1 MRKTNVSGSVFMEND
16 KEHKMNCT
24 SCGQEFDMRD
34 LSQVFAHEECNG
46 MPVDYSQLEKINS
59 SAQKIGE
66 PFLHILGHGDVG
78 LN

>member
-1 MRKTNVSGSVFMEND
+1 MND
-16 KEHKMNCT
+16 DKKHKMKCN

-46 MPVDYSQLEKINS
+46 MPVNYSNIEKINTT
-59 SAQKIGE
+59 AVRIGE
-66 PFLHILGHGDVG
+66 PILHIVDGGSVN

>member
-1 MRKTNVSGSVFMEND
+1 MSND
-16 KEHKMNCT
+16 KQHKINCN
-24 SCGQEFDMRD
+24 SCGREFDMRD

-46 MPVDYSQLEKINS
+46 IPVDYTNLEKINS

-66 PFLHILGHGDVG
+66 PILHILGHDDVG

>member
-1 MRKTNVSGSVFMEND
+1 MSTD
-16 KEHKMNCT
+16 KQHKMNCN

-46 MPVDYSQLEKINS
+46 MPVDYSKLEKINTF
-59 SAQKIGE
+59 AQKIGE
-66 PFLHILGHGDVG
+66 STLHILGHGDVG

>member
-1 MRKTNVSGSVFMEND
+1 MSNNAHT
-16 KEHKMNCT
+16 MNCN

-34 LSQVFAHEECNG
+34 LSQVFAHIDCNG
-46 MPVDYSQLEKINS
+46 IPIDYSKLEKINN

-66 PFLHILGHGDVG
+66 PILHILGHGDIN